1 MKIHFSFLK
10 VMSVSTGNSR
20 VIIMLM
26 VGILVTEK
34 LKSWLR
40 KNYGQRSIKSKIMV
54 ENKSSLIILAQI
66 KCFANL
72 LWIRYIRML
81 GKCSFLQQEGNICL
95 TVRKV
100 ACKGKELQIQIAV
113 GRRKARGKLDD
124 LVSRFSYFLS
134 IREVSGMVASRV
146 SLFPGEL

>member
-54 ENKSSLIILAQI
+54 ENKSSLIILA
-66 KCFANL
+66 
-72 LWIRYIRML
+72 
-81 GKCSFLQQEGNICL
+81 
-95 TVRKV
+95 
-100 ACKGKELQIQIAV
+100 
-113 GRRKARGKLDD
+113 
-124 LVSRFSYFLS
+124 
-134 IREVSGMVASRV
+134 
-146 SLFPGEL
+146 